1 MKTKRSAFN
10 LIELT
15 LAIAVV
21 GIGIAS
27 IMALFVPAIDSTKN
41 AIADNYA
48 PDVVNTFVAYL
59 TASLKRDNTSWNNG
73 MNSSSSIFYGGKIY
87 KESEPFDTKE
97 LENITYDPVKE
108 WSPVNNFKGLYT
120 THTKGVFGVKTEGE
134 EFAGHLCVWVE
145 EIHDLYNPKTEN
157 YQTIPTS
164 GSTPQAVRIYFELS
178 WPAGN
183 PSYETRERRLYSIEL
198 FNDNAP

>member
-48 PDVVNTFVAYL
+48 PDVVNTFVSYL
-59 TASLKRDNTSWNNG
+59 TASLKQD
-73 MNSSSSIFYGGKIY
+73 NSSWENRGINTPNSLFHGDILK
-87 KESEPFDTKE
+87 DTVSGF
-97 LENITYDPVKE
+97 ENPNLQGITYDPVAE
-108 WSPVNNFKGLYT
+108 WTEIKGFSGLYT
-120 THTKGVFGVKTEGE
+120 TTENGVFGVKTGGGE
-134 EFAGHLCVWVE
+134 FTGYLCVWRKQITDFYNPEGETIE
-145 EIHDLYNPKTEN
+145 EIGTDKAL
-157 YQTIPTS
+157 
-164 GSTPQAVRIYFELS
+164 RICFELS
-178 WPAGN
+178 WPAGT
-183 PSYETRERRLYSIEL
+183 PYEARERRLYTIEL

>member
-27 IMALFVPAIDSTKN
+27 IMALFVPAIDSTRN

-48 PDVVNTFVAYL
+48 PDVVNTFVSYL
-59 TASLKRDNTSWNNG
+59 TVSLKQDWTRGTDPT
-73 MNSSSSIFYGGKIY
+73 NSLFHDRIFV
-87 KESEPFDTKE
+87 DTDSAF
-97 LENITYDPVKE
+97 ENPDLKGINYRPVTE
-108 WSPVNNFKGLYT
+108 WDDEIKGFSGLYT
-120 THTKGVFGVKTEGE
+120 TSENGVFGVKTGGGE
-134 EFAGHLCVWVE
+134 FTGYLCVWRKQITDFYNPEGETIE
-145 EIHDLYNPKTEN
+145 EIGTDKAL
-157 YQTIPTS
+157 
-164 GSTPQAVRIYFELS
+164 RICFELS
-178 WPAGN
+178 WPAGT
-183 PSYETRERRLYSIEL
+183 PYEARERRLYTIEL